1 MLQDFPIS
9 ILFSKS
15 LLKADFWLSDLK
27 TKYAAAPTQIARDSK
42 RIRYVENPNSGV
54 ANAKIIEAEVEI
66 NLFLSE
72 IYKSPEVL
80 KK

>member
-1 MLQDFPIS
+1 M
-9 ILFSKS
+9 
-15 LLKADFWLSDLK
+15 
-27 TKYAAAPTQIARDSK
+27 
-42 RIRYVENPNSGV
+42 YVENPNSGV
-54 ANAKIIEAEVEI
+54 AKAKVIEDEVEI